1 MRRWHVLLAFST
13 AALGLLVWLLLGG
26 DALEPGRTPENPIRP
41 APARNSDL
49 GLQTEIVALQEA
61 LEAEGEARR
70 ALEAEVDW
78 LREELERLRTGAAG
92 EPGVEADAPPVAAA
106 PVPPREDPNVFD
118 EARLQ
123 AENLEADRIADL
135 RERYDSN
142 RLDELYLRD
151 QAVREGWISSGRYRN
166 EIQDLRLGLRED
178 LGEQDYDYLLYAMG
192 QDNRVVVS
200 DVLHGSPAEAAG
212 VLPGDILKRYDGTRI
227 FNRGELRRA
236 TTEGKAGSNV
246 AVDVVR
252 GGESRRVYLPRGPLG
267 VTLKAESLPP
277 QASR

>member
-26 DALEPGRTPENPIRP
+26 DAPEPGRTN
-41 APARNSDL
+41 ANPARPDPARDSNRA
-49 GLQTEIVALQEA
+49 LQTEIAALQEA
-61 LEAEGEARR
+61 LEAEGEARE

-78 LREELERLRTGAAG
+78 LREEFERLRTAAAV
-92 EPGVEADAPPVAAA
+92 EPGVEADTPRVAAA
-106 PVPPREDPNVFD
+106 PVPPRKDANVFD
-118 EARLQ
+118 EARLR

-151 QAVREGWISSGRYRN
+151 QAVREGWIRSGRYRN
-166 EIQDLRLGLRED
+166 EVQELRLSLRED

-200 DVLHGSPAEAAG
+200 DVLHGSAAEAAG
-212 VLPGDILKRYDGTRI
+212 VLPGDIVQRYDGARI

-236 TTEGKAGSNV
+236 TTEGRAGSNV
-246 AVDVVR
+246 AIDVAR

-277 QASR
+277 QPLR